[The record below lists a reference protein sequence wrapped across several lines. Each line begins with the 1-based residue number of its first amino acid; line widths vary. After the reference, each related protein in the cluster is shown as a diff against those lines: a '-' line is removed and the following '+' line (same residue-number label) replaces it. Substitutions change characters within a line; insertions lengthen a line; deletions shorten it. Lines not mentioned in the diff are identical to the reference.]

1 MIRIEL
7 LQAPV
12 SFQLFGISGA
22 VAGEKYAETGL
33 RLMDQMWKV
42 VREARLPHTG
52 TNHWVYFPGDRMFV
66 GVEIQTTDL
75 AIPPALEPI
84 KIELARSA
92 KHLHVGPYHELP
104 QKWKDLKAELAARG
118 ETVMLPS
125 LEVYGHA
132 CSDPAKAET
141 TIYLNLK

>member
-1 MIRIEL
+1 MHIDL
-7 LQAPV
+7 LQTPV
-12 SFQLFGISGA
+12 SFRLFGISGT
-22 VAGEKYAETGL
+22 VIGNKYAETGL

-52 TNHWVYFPGDRMFV
+52 TNHWVYFPGDRLFV
-66 GVEIQTTDL
+66 GVEIQETTV
-75 AIPPALEPI
+75 AIPPAFETQSFEI
-84 KIELARSA
+84 KRCG
-92 KHLHVGPYHELP
+92 KHLHVGPYLELP
-104 QKWKDLKAELAARG
+104 QKWKDLKEELAARG
-118 ETVMLPS
+118 ETVTLPS

>member
-1 MIRIEL
+1 MHIEL
-7 LQAPV
+7 LETPV
-12 SFQLFGISGA
+12 SFRLFGISGT
-22 VAGEKYAETGL
+22 VIGNKYAETGL

-52 TNHWVYFPGDRMFV
+52 TNHWVYFHGERLFV
-66 GVEIQTTDL
+66 GVEIQETTV
-75 AIPPALEPI
+75 AIPPAFEEQNFEI
-84 KIELARSA
+84 KRCA

-104 QKWKDLKAELAARG
+104 QKWKDLKEELAARG
-118 ETVMLPS
+118 ETVTLPS

-141 TIYLNLK
+141 TIYLTLK